1 MKSKEEKDTLRTETQ
16 DEPKSKEQVLVFSH
30 QLRREVE
37 TACCQL
43 DNREGQNN
51 LTINKEVAEWPLVA
65 KKQLKEA
72 FQILKLKNGNN
83 EVGEV
88 LYVQLQNILHRISMN
103 PFIGQTTEIENIR
116 YIIPHP
122 GYTLFYRHSL
132 KKIEVVVLWDNR
144 LKMGEL
150 KVIPKKE

>member
-1 MKSKEEKDTLRTETQ
+1 MAK
-16 DEPKSKEQVLVFSH
+16 QVIWS
-30 QLRREVE
+30 
-37 TACCQL
+37 
-43 DNREGQNN
+43 
-51 LTINKEVAEWPLVA
+51 LVA

-83 EVGEV
+83 EIGEV

-103 PFIGQTTEIENIR
+103 PFIGQTTEVENIR
-116 YIIPHP
+116 YNIPHP
-122 GYTLFYRHSL
+122 VYTLYYRHSL

-150 KVIPKKE
+150 KEGPKKDF

>member
-1 MKSKEEKDTLRTETQ
+1 MAK
-16 DEPKSKEQVLVFSH
+16 QVIWS
-30 QLRREVE
+30 
-37 TACCQL
+37 
-43 DNREGQNN
+43 
-51 LTINKEVAEWPLVA
+51 LVA

-72 FQILKLKNGNN
+72 FQILNLKDGSIQL
-83 EVGEV
+83 GEV
-88 LYVQLQNILHRISMN
+88 LYVQLQNMLHRISMN

-150 KVIPKKE
+150 KVVSKKE

>member
-1 MKSKEEKDTLRTETQ
+1 MAK
-16 DEPKSKEQVLVFSH
+16 QVIWS
-30 QLRREVE
+30 
-37 TACCQL
+37 
-43 DNREGQNN
+43 
-51 LTINKEVAEWPLVA
+51 LVA
-65 KKQLKEA
+65 KKQLKET

-83 EVGEV
+83 EVSEV

-103 PFIGQTTEIENIR
+103 PFIGQTTEVENIR

-150 KVIPKKE
+150 ATLRTVSKFKLSGKRRSAFAAQRFLYSSSRIILLRRDRLSSPI

>member
-16 DEPKSKEQVLVFSH
+16 DEPKSK
-30 QLRREVE
+30 
-37 TACCQL
+37 
-43 DNREGQNN
+43 
-51 LTINKEVAEWPLVA
+51 
-65 KKQLKEA
+65 
-72 FQILKLKNGNN
+72 
-83 EVGEV
+83 
-88 LYVQLQNILHRISMN
+88 LHRISMN

>member
-1 MKSKEEKDTLRTETQ
+1 MAK
-16 DEPKSKEQVLVFSH
+16 QVIWS
-30 QLRREVE
+30 
-37 TACCQL
+37 
-43 DNREGQNN
+43 
-51 LTINKEVAEWPLVA
+51 LVA
-65 KKQLKEA
+65 KKQLKET

-83 EVGEV
+83 EVSEV
-88 LYVQLQNILHRISMN
+88 LYVQLQN
-103 PFIGQTTEIENIR
+103 IGQTTEIENIR

>member
-1 MKSKEEKDTLRTETQ
+1 MAK
-16 DEPKSKEQVLVFSH
+16 QVIWS
-30 QLRREVE
+30 
-37 TACCQL
+37 
-43 DNREGQNN
+43 
-51 LTINKEVAEWPLVA
+51 PVA

-72 FQILKLKNGNN
+72 FQILNLKDESNQL
-83 EVGEV
+83 GEV
-88 LYVQLQNILHRISMN
+88 LYVQLQNMLHRISMN

-150 KVIPKKE
+150 KVVPKKDL

>member
-51 LTINKEVAEWPLVA
+51 LTINKEVAE
-65 KKQLKEA
+65 
-72 FQILKLKNGNN
+72 
-83 EVGEV
+83 
-88 LYVQLQNILHRISMN
+88 
-103 PFIGQTTEIENIR
+103 
-116 YIIPHP
+116 
-122 GYTLFYRHSL
+122 
-132 KKIEVVVLWDNR
+132 
-144 LKMGEL
+144 
-150 KVIPKKE
+150 

>member
-1 MKSKEEKDTLRTETQ
+1 MAK
-16 DEPKSKEQVLVFSH
+16 QVIWS
-30 QLRREVE
+30 
-37 TACCQL
+37 
-43 DNREGQNN
+43 
-51 LTINKEVAEWPLVA
+51 LVA

-72 FQILKLKNGNN
+72 FQILNLKDGSNQL
-83 EVGEV
+83 GEV
-88 LYVQLQNILHRISMN
+88 LYVQLQNMLHRISMN

-144 LKMGEL
+144 LKKGEL
-150 KVIPKKE
+150 KVVSKKE

>member
-1 MKSKEEKDTLRTETQ
+1 MAKHVIWS
-16 DEPKSKEQVLVFSH
+16 P
-30 QLRREVE
+30 
-37 TACCQL
+37 
-43 DNREGQNN
+43 
-51 LTINKEVAEWPLVA
+51 VA

-72 FQILKLKNGNN
+72 LHVLKLKNGNN
-83 EVGEV
+83 QLGEV
-88 LYVQLQNILHRISMN
+88 LFVQLQNILHRISMN
-103 PFIGQTTEIENIR
+103 PFVGQTTEIENIR

-150 KVIPKKE
+150 KLMPKATKDK

>member
-1 MKSKEEKDTLRTETQ
+1 MAK
-16 DEPKSKEQVLVFSH
+16 QVIWS
-30 QLRREVE
+30 
-37 TACCQL
+37 
-43 DNREGQNN
+43 
-51 LTINKEVAEWPLVA
+51 LVA

-103 PFIGQTTEIENIR
+103 PFIGQTTEVENIR

-122 GYTLFYRHSL
+122 GYTLFYRHFAGISML
-132 KKIEVVVLWDNR
+132 SSI
-144 LKMGEL
+144 
-150 KVIPKKE
+150 IPSTVSRNFAGCAVSRKTPVSPGFNPSFRARKPQAPCGSSR

>member
-1 MKSKEEKDTLRTETQ
+1 MAK
-16 DEPKSKEQVLVFSH
+16 QVIWS
-30 QLRREVE
+30 
-37 TACCQL
+37 
-43 DNREGQNN
+43 
-51 LTINKEVAEWPLVA
+51 LVA

-72 FQILKLKNGNN
+72 FQILNLKDGSNQL
-83 EVGEV
+83 GEV
-88 LYVQLQNILHRISMN
+88 LYVQLQNMLHRISMN

-150 KVIPKKE
+150 KEVPKKDF

>member
-1 MKSKEEKDTLRTETQ
+1 MAK
-16 DEPKSKEQVLVFSH
+16 QVIWS
-30 QLRREVE
+30 
-37 TACCQL
+37 
-43 DNREGQNN
+43 
-51 LTINKEVAEWPLVA
+51 LVA

-72 FQILKLKNGNN
+72 FQILNLKDGSNQL
-83 EVGEV
+83 GEV
-88 LYVQLQNILHRISMN
+88 LYVQLQNMLHRISMN

-150 KVIPKKE
+150 KVVSKKE

>member
-1 MKSKEEKDTLRTETQ
+1 MAK
-16 DEPKSKEQVLVFSH
+16 QVIWS
-30 QLRREVE
+30 
-37 TACCQL
+37 
-43 DNREGQNN
+43 
-51 LTINKEVAEWPLVA
+51 PVA

-72 FQILKLKNGNN
+72 FQILNLKDESNQL
-83 EVGEV
+83 GEV
-88 LYVQLQNILHRISMN
+88 LYVQLQNMLHRISMN

-150 KVIPKKE
+150 KMVPKKDL